1 MGGFDYTNNI
11 YFCETAK
18 RPPKRMRAY
27 LSHLIQVN
35 DIQPVS
41 ARIDIVSKSGETL
54 VTKGTNIDQSA
65 AETIGTHPLDL
76 PISHYITLEEQF
88 TADTIYSLFME
99 FVTSDPAL
107 NELHEQ
113 RELEEKYIDCVE
125 AFCTYDAL
133 RQTLNVLAIQ
143 LPDVFDQ
150 ALFCAW
156 MVVTIM
162 ASENQPQF
170 RLNNAFIA
178 ALSHDLG
185 LLNVDPNI
193 LFKTDALSS
202 EEWVNMQQHPKHS
215 AALLKSLPGI
225 DKESVVAV
233 LEHHEVIDGTGYPS
247 GKASHQL
254 GELGQLLYQ
263 LDSINAIYRKHY
275 KTRQRSLHDMVP
287 IIQMCTLSRD
297 GIHTDALA
305 ALFNSTASTEH
316 CTIAE
321 EVIPSA
327 ISLVKANA
335 EELSQFASI
344 TAEFSKTVGT
354 KHRDLNLLGLQNIA
368 RMIRSTLSSCGIIN
382 DAYMRWLDQ
391 VGEEKLVF
399 AYRELEDVLLMTQEI
414 KFHIQRYHRQVA
426 VYLSKPST
434 PEVSE
439 HVANL
444 QAELNGI
451 PRSETNENDL
461 IEYLQGKT
469 AGC

>member
-1 MGGFDYTNNI
+1 
-11 YFCETAK
+11 
-18 RPPKRMRAY
+18 MRAY

-41 ARIDIVSKSGETL
+41 ARVDIVSKAGETL
-54 VTKGTNIDQSA
+54 VPQGTSIDHSA
-65 AETIGTHPLDL
+65 AEAIGHHPLDL
-76 PISHYITLEEQF
+76 PISHYITLEDQF

-107 NELHEQ
+107 NELHDQ

-125 AFCTYDAL
+125 AFCTYDVL

-150 ALFCAW
+150 ALFCGW

-170 RLNNAFIA
+170 RINNAFIA

-185 LLNVDPNI
+185 LLNVSPDI

-202 EEWVNMQQHPKHS
+202 EEWVEMQQHPKHS
-215 AALLKSLPGI
+215 ASLLKSLSGV

-327 ISLVKANA
+327 ITLVKANA
-335 EELSQFASI
+335 EELSQFALI

-434 PEVSE
+434 PEISQ

-461 IEYLQGKT
+461 IDYLQGKT
-469 AGC
+469 ASC